1 MTGLLLLGAAAGSY
15 TAHVG
20 SDTKCS
26 AWQGGEP
33 TDVFHVDTNVNVDTR
48 GGDQSCEELQKK
60 HEVDEVTP
68 MVLTLLTVALLIA
81 FAVCW
86 ERKCGGRAAAVVV
99 MDTQA
104 AALVAE
110 VVAAVLAV
118 VANYDT
124 YRLAGSS
131 AN

>member
-86 ERKCGGRAAAVVV
+86 ERKCGGKGGRSSSYGYSGCS
-99 MDTQA
+99 
-104 AALVAE
+104 LGSGGCSSC
-110 VVAAVLAV
+110 
-118 VANYDT
+118 
-124 YRLAGSS
+124 AGCGS
-131 AN
+131 

>member
-68 MVLTLLTVALLIA
+68 VVLTLLISALLIA
-81 FAVCW
+81 LNAATG
-86 ERKCGGRAAAVVV
+86 CGKDGRSS
-99 MDTQA
+99 
-104 AALVAE
+104 
-110 VVAAVLAV
+110 
-118 VANYDT
+118 
-124 YRLAGSS
+124 GSS
-131 AN
+131 GGCGSGSGGCGSCSGCGS

>member
-1 MTGLLLLGAAAGSY
+1 
-15 TAHVG
+15 
-20 SDTKCS
+20 
-26 AWQGGEP
+26 
-33 TDVFHVDTNVNVDTR
+33 
-48 GGDQSCEELQKK
+48 
-60 HEVDEVTP
+60 
-68 MVLTLLTVALLIA
+68 
-81 FAVCW
+81 
-86 ERKCGGRAAAVVV
+86 